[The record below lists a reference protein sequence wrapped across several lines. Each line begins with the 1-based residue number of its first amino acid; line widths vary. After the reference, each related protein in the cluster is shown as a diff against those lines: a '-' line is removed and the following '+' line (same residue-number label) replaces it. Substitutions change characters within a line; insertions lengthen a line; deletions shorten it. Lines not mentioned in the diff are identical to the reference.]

1 MFSKLKATR
10 LSRNLSTRVTSEVK
24 QSVPILSPALVTP
37 HTGLARDSHGP
48 EQSWS
53 RGHLSRHLALSCQ
66 WSETRTTLITV
77 MLSSVS
83 SSSLSITLWLITSES
98 IVVSPQQLKF
108 VKINQWLPCNNNL
121 IEVDTNPYRCRFI
134 RQASSQL
141 SLFAVV
147 KTVFVV
153 FCVRNQSAG
162 YLHKSLQS

>member
-10 LSRNLSTRVTSEVK
+10 SSRNLPTRVTSEVK
-24 QSVPILSPALVTP
+24 SVPILSPALVTP

-134 RQASSQL
+134 CQASD
-141 SLFAVV
+141 FNA
-147 KTVFVV
+147 KKWWK
-153 FCVRNQSAG
+153 R
-162 YLHKSLQS
+162 